1 MEKEYQEKLE
11 AVYRKLRKK
20 EDYEKYKTLLDRAVN
35 KWERPIETT
44 FAWGGESLI
53 LDHNMVMQLKIY
65 VDDILREI
73 DKELKEAIV

>member
-1 MEKEYQEKLE
+1 MKKEYQEKLE
-11 AVYRKLRKK
+11 AVYHKLRKK

-35 KWERPIETT
+35 KWEHPIETT
-44 FAWGGESLI
+44 FEWGGESLI

-73 DKELKEAIV
+73 DKELKEVIV